1 MIGTD
6 NFAIFR
12 KAILAGIMIGIGVI
26 AKTVV
31 ENAYLG
37 AFLFSLGLLSVFEL
51 QLNLFT
57 GKVGF
62 KEISWKDKSIIFLGN
77 AIGMAFI
84 IVLYCNTPGFIASIQ
99 EAAATKFHKPWYAL
113 LAQGIICGML
123 IHTATRAKA
132 NKIITI
138 LCIMVFILIGA
149 EHCIADLA
157 YLYLYPSLVAF
168 GKLMLVI
175 IGNIWGAR
183 LVQELL

>member
-1 MIGTD
+1 MINTD

-31 ENAYLG
+31 EDPYLG

-62 KEISWKDKSIIFLGN
+62 KEISWKDKGIIFLGN
-77 AIGMAFI
+77 ALGMAFI

-99 EAAATKFHKPWYAL
+99 SAAAVKFAKPWYAVF
-113 LAQGIICGML
+113 AQGIICGML
-123 IHTATRAKA
+123 IHTATRAKI

-138 LCIMVFILIGA
+138 LCIMIFILIGA
-149 EHCIADLA
+149 EHCIADLTYI
-157 YLYLYPSLVAF
+157 YLSPSWIAL
-168 GKLMLVI
+168 GKLVLI
-175 IGNIWGAR
+175 ILGNIWGAR

>member
-1 MIGTD
+1 MADTL
-6 NFAIFR
+6 R
-12 KAILAGIMIGIGVI
+12 KSILAGIMIGIGVI
-26 AKTVV
+26 AKTMV

-51 QLNLFT
+51 QMNLFT

-62 KEISWKDKSIIFLGN
+62 KEIPWKDKSIIFLGN
-77 AIGMAFI
+77 AIGMALI
-84 IVLYCNTPGFIASIQ
+84 IGLYCSTPGFVTLIQ
-99 EAAATKFHKPWYAL
+99 EAAIIKFSKPWYAL
-113 LAQGIICGML
+113 LAQSTICGML

-132 NKIITI
+132 SKAITV

-157 YLYLYPSLVAF
+157 YFYLLPSLMAF
-168 GKLMLVI
+168 GKLMLVV
-175 IGNIWGAR
+175 IGNIIGAR